1 MVTQLSAAE
10 GRIFDALGDPTRR
23 AILDLLRETPRPA
36 GDIAS
41 HFPVSRPAI
50 AKHVRVLKEA
60 GLVRERAEGRHRI
73 YELNAAPLAGVDRW
87 LQPYRAFWAS
97 RLVAI
102 KNLVESKENANGKR
116 LSPRS

>member
-1 MVTQLSAAE
+1 MVTRLDPAD
-10 GRIFDALGDPTRR
+10 GPIFDALGDPTRR
-23 AILDLLRETPRPA
+23 AILELLRETPRAA

-50 AKHVRVLKEA
+50 AKHVRVLKDA

-73 YELNAAPLAGVDRW
+73 YELDAAPLAGVDRW

-102 KNLVESKENANGKR
+102 KNLVESKENVNGKG
-116 LSPRS
+116 

>member
-1 MVTQLSAAE
+1 MVTRFRIAD
-10 GRIFDALGDPTRR
+10 GPIFDALSDPTRR
-23 AILDLLRETPRPA
+23 AILELLRETPHAA

-50 AKHVRVLKEA
+50 VKHVRVLKQA
-60 GLVRERAEGRHRI
+60 GLVRERVEGRHRI
-73 YELNAAPLAGVDRW
+73 YELDATPLADVDRW

-102 KNLVESKENANGKR
+102 KNLVEGKK
-116 LSPRS
+116 SADEAG

>member
-1 MVTQLSAAE
+1 MVTRLDQMDWPV
-10 GRIFDALGDPTRR
+10 FDALGDPTRR
-23 AILDLLRETPRPA
+23 AILELLRETPLAA

-50 AKHVRVLKEA
+50 AKHVRVLREA

-73 YELNAAPLAGVDRW
+73 YELDAAPLAGVDRW

-102 KNLVESKENANGKR
+102 KNLVESKENANG
-116 LSPRS
+116 